1 MADEIKSEFSQE
13 LVEPAPLSEYQLV
26 QQRIQNYTIG
36 ITPSNAQTISTILE
50 VGLQKGNFKLSELDS
65 LVSIR
70 EEVGKGLIEYNTQVQ
85 VAQRRLQELQEEET
99 AKIIAER
106 EIEQQK
112 LLDNM
117 AGERQRRKSAEERLS
132 NMEAVLLSHG
142 ISMDLNADG
151 KIGLT
156 EGQKQVDLTDDEKA
170 QVNSIVQVEKDNI
183 ATQPNL
189 QPKPKVPGKT
199 SPAFAVAR
207 AMNPVVEE
215 EPISTDEEFVE
226 KIEETKQSFKEWEE
240 SIELELDVPAD
251 AKGTKEFFE
260 EVDRVESEVDELD
273 QVEMDL
279 IDENQFNESFV
290 SEEDFTQEEKDLL
303 DEELSE
309 EDIVEELKVA
319 EEDTTTTPTFPI
331 TGGNAPNLKG
341 QIPAPQKVSA
351 VYDSEEELLKAVQD
365 KIDAKKEE
373 EEAEEEYDE
382 IIITS
387 SDELEGMTKKKI
399 EEVSKGLGFNVS
411 TKDTKE
417 DMIQSFQ
424 NQTTKLIEDLQDSGE
439 FVNSTEQ
446 GDNENDDVRDGGYF

>member
-1 MADEIKSEFSQE
+1 MADEVKSEFSQQI
-13 LVEPAPLSEYQLV
+13 VEPPQLSEYQKV

-50 VGLQKGNFKLSELDS
+50 MGLQKGNFKLSELDS

-99 AKIIAER
+99 ANIVAER
-106 EIEQQK
+106 EKEQQE
-112 LLDNM
+112 LFDSM
-117 AGERQRRKSAEERLS
+117 ASERQRRKSAEERLA

-151 KIGLT
+151 KVGLT

-215 EPISTDEEFVE
+215 P
-226 KIEETKQSFKEWEE
+226 KQPV
-240 SIELELDVPAD
+240 ELELDVPTD

-279 IDENQFNESFV
+279 IDEEQFNKSFV
-290 SEEDFTQEEKDLL
+290 SEEDFTQEEKDFL

-373 EEAEEEYDE
+373 EVEEEYDE
-382 IIITS
+382 IVIPS

-424 NQTTKLIEDLQDSGE
+424 DQTTKLIEDLQDSGE
-439 FVNSTEQ
+439 FVNSTEE